1 MESLFIWLSDAYKHS
16 LFIYWV
22 NICLTNVLIFFL
34 SSYHYFWQEMG
45 YQKGSHWVLSALE
58 LCDV

>member
-1 MESLFIWLSDAYKHS
+1 MHTKLLIYLLGKHLFNKH
-16 LFIYWV
+16 
-22 NICLTNVLIFFL
+22 LIFL